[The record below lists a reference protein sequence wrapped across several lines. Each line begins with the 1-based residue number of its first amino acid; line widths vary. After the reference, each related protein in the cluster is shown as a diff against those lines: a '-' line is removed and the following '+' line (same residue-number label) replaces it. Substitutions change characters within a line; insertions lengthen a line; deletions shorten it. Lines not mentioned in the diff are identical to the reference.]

1 MRRIWTTFIL
11 QVLSL
16 KQELLSSIL
25 DLKEGAEQTSE
36 KKAEV
41 LSLVNRLE
49 EASPITEA
57 TLKKQFNGRW
67 KLIWTTEKVSKT
79 IYHQYSSH
87 V

>member
-1 MRRIWTTFIL
+1 MNDIRNNGK
-11 QVLSL
+11 VLSL